1 MFKLITYAVLG
12 YLAYRVFFEKP
23 KQIEREKQSEN
34 DQIIDIDYEEIKD

>member
-1 MFKLITYAVLG
+1 MFKLLTYAILG

-23 KQIEREKQSEN
+23 KRIEKKTQSEN